1 MIKTDTIN
9 WEPIVITKI
18 MKKILFTIIIHLSL
32 MQLSFAQI
40 IDVSKLKLGI
50 DFKDTYMHNPFIKKA
65 FIFSINVS
73 VDKLGKIDSVYFSKT
88 KDVELKDAMDLSGI
102 RKSVITEKT
111 FFKAYKNSIIIMPVM
126 ALNLNDQFY

>member
-1 MIKTDTIN
+1 
-9 WEPIVITKI
+9 